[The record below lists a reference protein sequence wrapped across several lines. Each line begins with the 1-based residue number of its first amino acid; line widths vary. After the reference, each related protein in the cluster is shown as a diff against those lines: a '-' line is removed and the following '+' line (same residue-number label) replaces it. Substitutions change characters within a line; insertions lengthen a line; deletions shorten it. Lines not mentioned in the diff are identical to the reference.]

1 MTNKKVN
8 KPNRTGREDSQPKI
22 EFDKIIGSENLV
34 TVTYKIKE
42 RQRDYLREQAHQQR
56 TSASDLVRK
65 ALAIGGIE

>member
-1 MTNKKVN
+1 MNKVN
-8 KPNRTGREDSQPKI
+8 KPNREGREKAAPQTDFENTVS
-22 EFDKIIGSENLV
+22 GENLV

-65 ALAIGGIE
+65 ALVVGGVT

>member
-8 KPNRTGREDSQPKI
+8 KPNRTGREDSKPKI
-22 EFDKIIGSENLV
+22 EFDDLIGGENLV

-42 RQRDYLREQAHQQR
+42 RQRDYLREKAHQQR

-65 ALAIGGIE
+65 ALELGGVI

>member
-1 MTNKKVN
+1 MTKIN
-8 KPNRTGREDSQPKI
+8 KPNRDNREKSAPEK
-22 EFDKIIGSENLV
+22 EFNEAIGGENLV

-65 ALAIGGIE
+65 ALEVGGVT